1 MASLHTVGLD
11 RVKVVPYLIVQIQ
24 REPSDQL
31 MNEWKILLSR
41 IGLELGMCIDT
52 GLYFYF
58 YLLRLDTKGNPKKDL
73 KKFQSHI
80 QGVFL

>member
-1 MASLHTVGLD
+1 
-11 RVKVVPYLIVQIQ
+11 
-24 REPSDQL
+24 

-41 IGLELGMCIDT
+41 IRLELGMCIDT

-80 QGVFL
+80 QYYYQKKGVLTIDITKLILTPKETENLLL